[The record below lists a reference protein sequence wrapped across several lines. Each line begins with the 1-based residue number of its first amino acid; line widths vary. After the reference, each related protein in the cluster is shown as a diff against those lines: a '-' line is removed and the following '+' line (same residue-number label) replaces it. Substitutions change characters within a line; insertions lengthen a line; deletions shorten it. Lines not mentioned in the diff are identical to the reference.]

1 VSDGDFPLF
10 HVCLPEHD
18 ADSWIEVHA
27 LSADEAVLI
36 RAEALCAEDQ
46 EWYEVFRHG
55 PPVLVRADGE
65 TQIQR
70 FEVELEQVPT
80 FRASRTGT
88 CG

>member
-1 VSDGDFPLF
+1 MSSFQVF

-18 ADSWIEVHA
+18 ADSWAKVEA
-27 LSADEAVLI
+27 LNAEEATLI
-36 RAEALCAEDQ
+36 HAEALCGEDP
-46 EWYEVFRHG
+46 EWYEDFAHG

-80 FRASRTGT
+80 FRSRKTGT